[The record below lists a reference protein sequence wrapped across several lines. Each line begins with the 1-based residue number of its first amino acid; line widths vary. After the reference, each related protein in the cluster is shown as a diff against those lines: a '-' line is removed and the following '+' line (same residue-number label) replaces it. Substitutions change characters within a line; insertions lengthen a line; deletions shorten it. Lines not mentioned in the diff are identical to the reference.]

1 MRIISGKSL
10 RKILAKGRSGYDLD
24 FVGYEHK
31 GKYGF
36 FNFMH
41 GEKDDIRNYLESIL
55 KTANDDQVIDE
66 FIQNAFDANAT
77 KVYIILI
84 EEKYLLV
91 INNGKKFKIQ
101 EIKNILNI
109 GQSEKSKDCSKIG
122 KFGIGF
128 KLIHRLVGSGTGIN
142 EIMEYKG
149 PIMFSWDNDGL
160 KEILEKGVDDIL
172 KYIQDCDDKNNI
184 QDYQFLFKFILTAF
198 PTTPGEIVKDLK
210 YKEDELFKKD
220 EFETFLNVVRKAI
233 GKQHI
238 NFEEGSLF
246 FVEVPK
252 EKMEIL
258 EKNKQNIQDALE
270 YSLAIISKHYSKNN
284 LEVFLFDQ
292 KITPP
297 KNVKVVDISG
307 NEKTDD
313 NCDEKTYL
321 IYPVD
326 GNKPN
331 FYLFFPVRDE
341 RHKWNIALHSNLFK
355 TQSNRTKLDNTCYPE
370 IDYVLDRV
378 LRVLRNNQNKDLL
391 KAIIQSNICD
401 ANCQICEKFK
411 VFVSKVLKIWPTYD
425 CDPDNFDPD
434 NLTPL
439 NQTGKNPA
447 IKDSDV
453 NIKPPD
459 GYVWLWDDNGNLRAN
474 LEAWLNKT
482 GEKYYKMHIVDIL
495 DKHYKLRINKL
506 RINDI
511 TRVLCT
517 ENYVDEI
524 NKIHNEMVQLLNTS
538 KVQSKDIIK
547 TFDNWNILAFQNS
560 SNQTDFLN
568 ISGYHQKIN
577 QGYIVLSKGHPET
590 QEIKKLMQ
598 GFWIAEI
605 PEDIFSKLTKL
616 KNNMRHFID
625 WVNSQQRSWDISSKK
640 EILQICINISD
651 QKISSGYWGGYTSNT
666 IRDLKI
672 FKSANGQTKPLRELI
687 QHSGKNWLNDW
698 IMDKNEYI
706 QVQGL
711 VDQYLMTDEEI
722 YDNIYVNK
730 LSKFIQNSSNANDIL
745 DDAFA
750 LYQKITNKQPC
761 QGFSN
766 KYYHRKLNNNVIS
779 ALKKLGINVIED
791 YVFNWIN
798 GDKQKENMLGLNQY
812 HQQLSNYLINN
823 NNNFTL
829 QQSQINQ
836 NEFQNLIDFL
846 SQTGDSSFFQHYIFE
861 ENNYQYTLIK
871 KGNNE
876 QVYLGENINPQLKS
890 FLKQNHIYVIENQNI
905 SQYIG
910 NIGIKKGKK
919 EIVEKLNITVDITYN
934 NGNITEIYVK
944 GSNNSPLNWENNQNN
959 NKDAIAQ
966 LLEWIIINW
975 NKNWKQKI
983 NINSQNLT
991 NYSSKQFKNRKWGNL
1006 GLDINQI
1013 IITQQ
1018 SLNTNNFSQVLAGF
1032 IGNNN
1037 LQQDINNNFF
1047 DPIELEDN
1055 EIYSQIRN
1063 PDNDH
1068 QKVFVLLYELENNNV
1083 SQSKFTNNQIQKLNI
1098 NSNSGLEIDKIKEEI
1113 RVLSNES
1120 KIPPMIIEPFLKESI
1135 IIHYPVNGD
1144 NEKKKLMKKLYEEW
1158 KNIKPGKINFVCNW
1172 KNKSCECGFN
1182 DFEKYIY
1189 PDDLAIETEKI
1200 PDWLRVNNNN
1210 NDFKEFL
1217 KVLGVRVK
1225 DKNEDDEVK
1234 LRKKIKEKEV

>member
-495 DKHYKLRINKL
+495 DKHYKLRI
-506 RINDI
+506 
-511 TRVLCT
+511 
-517 ENYVDEI
+517 
-524 NKIHNEMVQLLNTS
+524 
-538 KVQSKDIIK
+538 
-547 TFDNWNILAFQNS
+547 
-560 SNQTDFLN
+560 
-568 ISGYHQKIN
+568 
-577 QGYIVLSKGHPET
+577 
-590 QEIKKLMQ
+590 
-598 GFWIAEI
+598 
-605 PEDIFSKLTKL
+605 
-616 KNNMRHFID
+616 
-625 WVNSQQRSWDISSKK
+625 
-640 EILQICINISD
+640 
-651 QKISSGYWGGYTSNT
+651 
-666 IRDLKI
+666 
-672 FKSANGQTKPLRELI
+672 
-687 QHSGKNWLNDW
+687 
-698 IMDKNEYI
+698 
-706 QVQGL
+706 
-711 VDQYLMTDEEI
+711 
-722 YDNIYVNK
+722 
-730 LSKFIQNSSNANDIL
+730 
-745 DDAFA
+745 
-750 LYQKITNKQPC
+750 
-761 QGFSN
+761 
-766 KYYHRKLNNNVIS
+766 
-779 ALKKLGINVIED
+779 
-791 YVFNWIN
+791 
-798 GDKQKENMLGLNQY
+798 
-812 HQQLSNYLINN
+812 
-823 NNNFTL
+823 
-829 QQSQINQ
+829 
-836 NEFQNLIDFL
+836 
-846 SQTGDSSFFQHYIFE
+846 
-861 ENNYQYTLIK
+861 
-871 KGNNE
+871 
-876 QVYLGENINPQLKS
+876 
-890 FLKQNHIYVIENQNI
+890 
-905 SQYIG
+905 
-910 NIGIKKGKK
+910 
-919 EIVEKLNITVDITYN
+919 
-934 NGNITEIYVK
+934 
-944 GSNNSPLNWENNQNN
+944 
-959 NKDAIAQ
+959 
-966 LLEWIIINW
+966 
-975 NKNWKQKI
+975 
-983 NINSQNLT
+983 
-991 NYSSKQFKNRKWGNL
+991 
-1006 GLDINQI
+1006 
-1013 IITQQ
+1013 
-1018 SLNTNNFSQVLAGF
+1018 
-1032 IGNNN
+1032 
-1037 LQQDINNNFF
+1037 
-1047 DPIELEDN
+1047 
-1055 EIYSQIRN
+1055 
-1063 PDNDH
+1063 
-1068 QKVFVLLYELENNNV
+1068 
-1083 SQSKFTNNQIQKLNI
+1083 
-1098 NSNSGLEIDKIKEEI
+1098 
-1113 RVLSNES
+1113 
-1120 KIPPMIIEPFLKESI
+1120 
-1135 IIHYPVNGD
+1135 
-1144 NEKKKLMKKLYEEW
+1144 
-1158 KNIKPGKINFVCNW
+1158 
-1172 KNKSCECGFN
+1172 
-1182 DFEKYIY
+1182 
-1189 PDDLAIETEKI
+1189 
-1200 PDWLRVNNNN
+1200 
-1210 NDFKEFL
+1210 
-1217 KVLGVRVK
+1217 
-1225 DKNEDDEVK
+1225 
-1234 LRKKIKEKEV
+1234 

>member
-142 EIMEYKG
+142 EIMNYKG
-149 PIMFSWDNDGL
+149 PIMFSWNNGGL
-160 KEILEKGVDDIL
+160 CKIVGKTPEDIL
-172 KYIQDCDDKNNI
+172 NYIQDCPEDILNYLRYCKNEKKI
-184 QDYQFLFKFILTAF
+184 VDYQFLFKFILTAF

-411 VFVSKVLKIWPTYD
+411 VFVSKVLKIWPTY
-425 CDPDNFDPD
+425 
-434 NLTPL
+434 
-439 NQTGKNPA
+439 QTGKNPA

-495 DKHYKLRINKL
+495 DKHYKL

-598 GFWIAEI
+598 G
-605 PEDIFSKLTKL
+605 
-616 KNNMRHFID
+616 
-625 WVNSQQRSWDISSKK
+625 IS
-640 EILQICINISD
+640 
-651 QKISSGYWGGYTSNT
+651 
-666 IRDLKI
+666 
-672 FKSANGQTKPLRELI
+672 LI
-687 QHSGKNWLNDW
+687 G
-698 IMDKNEYI
+698 
-706 QVQGL
+706 
-711 VDQYLMTDEEI
+711 
-722 YDNIYVNK
+722 
-730 LSKFIQNSSNANDIL
+730 
-745 DDAFA
+745 
-750 LYQKITNKQPC
+750 
-761 QGFSN
+761 
-766 KYYHRKLNNNVIS
+766 
-779 ALKKLGINVIED
+779 
-791 YVFNWIN
+791 
-798 GDKQKENMLGLNQY
+798 
-812 HQQLSNYLINN
+812 
-823 NNNFTL
+823 
-829 QQSQINQ
+829 
-836 NEFQNLIDFL
+836 
-846 SQTGDSSFFQHYIFE
+846 
-861 ENNYQYTLIK
+861 
-871 KGNNE
+871 
-876 QVYLGENINPQLKS
+876 
-890 FLKQNHIYVIENQNI
+890 
-905 SQYIG
+905 
-910 NIGIKKGKK
+910 
-919 EIVEKLNITVDITYN
+919 
-934 NGNITEIYVK
+934 
-944 GSNNSPLNWENNQNN
+944 
-959 NKDAIAQ
+959 
-966 LLEWIIINW
+966 
-975 NKNWKQKI
+975 
-983 NINSQNLT
+983 
-991 NYSSKQFKNRKWGNL
+991 
-1006 GLDINQI
+1006 
-1013 IITQQ
+1013 
-1018 SLNTNNFSQVLAGF
+1018 
-1032 IGNNN
+1032 
-1037 LQQDINNNFF
+1037 
-1047 DPIELEDN
+1047 
-1055 EIYSQIRN
+1055 
-1063 PDNDH
+1063 
-1068 QKVFVLLYELENNNV
+1068 
-1083 SQSKFTNNQIQKLNI
+1083 
-1098 NSNSGLEIDKIKEEI
+1098 
-1113 RVLSNES
+1113 
-1120 KIPPMIIEPFLKESI
+1120 
-1135 IIHYPVNGD
+1135 
-1144 NEKKKLMKKLYEEW
+1144 
-1158 KNIKPGKINFVCNW
+1158 
-1172 KNKSCECGFN
+1172 
-1182 DFEKYIY
+1182 
-1189 PDDLAIETEKI
+1189 
-1200 PDWLRVNNNN
+1200 
-1210 NDFKEFL
+1210 
-1217 KVLGVRVK
+1217 
-1225 DKNEDDEVK
+1225 
-1234 LRKKIKEKEV
+1234 

>member
-142 EIMEYKG
+142 EIMNYKG
-149 PIMFSWDNDGL
+149 PIMFSWNNGGL
-160 KEILEKGVDDIL
+160 CKIVGKTPEDIL
-172 KYIQDCDDKNNI
+172 NYIQDCPEDILNYLRYCKNEKKI
-184 QDYQFLFKFILTAF
+184 VDYQFLFKFILTAF

-411 VFVSKVLKIWPTYD
+411 VFVSKVLKIWPTY
-425 CDPDNFDPD
+425 
-434 NLTPL
+434 
-439 NQTGKNPA
+439 GKNPA

-495 DKHYKLRINKL
+495 DKHYKLRIN
-506 RINDI
+506 DI

-524 NKIHNEMVQLLNTS
+524 NKIHNEMVQLLKT
-538 KVQSKDIIK
+538 SKDIIK
-547 TFDNWNILAFQNS
+547 TFDNWNILAFQ
-560 SNQTDFLN
+560 
-568 ISGYHQKIN
+568 
-577 QGYIVLSKGHPET
+577 
-590 QEIKKLMQ
+590 
-598 GFWIAEI
+598 
-605 PEDIFSKLTKL
+605 
-616 KNNMRHFID
+616 
-625 WVNSQQRSWDISSKK
+625 
-640 EILQICINISD
+640 
-651 QKISSGYWGGYTSNT
+651 
-666 IRDLKI
+666 
-672 FKSANGQTKPLRELI
+672 
-687 QHSGKNWLNDW
+687 
-698 IMDKNEYI
+698 
-706 QVQGL
+706 
-711 VDQYLMTDEEI
+711 
-722 YDNIYVNK
+722 
-730 LSKFIQNSSNANDIL
+730 
-745 DDAFA
+745 
-750 LYQKITNKQPC
+750 
-761 QGFSN
+761 
-766 KYYHRKLNNNVIS
+766 
-779 ALKKLGINVIED
+779 
-791 YVFNWIN
+791 
-798 GDKQKENMLGLNQY
+798 
-812 HQQLSNYLINN
+812 
-823 NNNFTL
+823 
-829 QQSQINQ
+829 
-836 NEFQNLIDFL
+836 
-846 SQTGDSSFFQHYIFE
+846 
-861 ENNYQYTLIK
+861 
-871 KGNNE
+871 
-876 QVYLGENINPQLKS
+876 
-890 FLKQNHIYVIENQNI
+890 
-905 SQYIG
+905 
-910 NIGIKKGKK
+910 
-919 EIVEKLNITVDITYN
+919 
-934 NGNITEIYVK
+934 
-944 GSNNSPLNWENNQNN
+944 
-959 NKDAIAQ
+959 
-966 LLEWIIINW
+966 
-975 NKNWKQKI
+975 
-983 NINSQNLT
+983 
-991 NYSSKQFKNRKWGNL
+991 
-1006 GLDINQI
+1006 
-1013 IITQQ
+1013 
-1018 SLNTNNFSQVLAGF
+1018 
-1032 IGNNN
+1032 
-1037 LQQDINNNFF
+1037 
-1047 DPIELEDN
+1047 
-1055 EIYSQIRN
+1055 
-1063 PDNDH
+1063 
-1068 QKVFVLLYELENNNV
+1068 
-1083 SQSKFTNNQIQKLNI
+1083 
-1098 NSNSGLEIDKIKEEI
+1098 
-1113 RVLSNES
+1113 
-1120 KIPPMIIEPFLKESI
+1120 
-1135 IIHYPVNGD
+1135 
-1144 NEKKKLMKKLYEEW
+1144 
-1158 KNIKPGKINFVCNW
+1158 
-1172 KNKSCECGFN
+1172 
-1182 DFEKYIY
+1182 
-1189 PDDLAIETEKI
+1189 
-1200 PDWLRVNNNN
+1200 
-1210 NDFKEFL
+1210 
-1217 KVLGVRVK
+1217 
-1225 DKNEDDEVK
+1225 
-1234 LRKKIKEKEV
+1234 

>member
-24 FVGYEHK
+24 FVGYEHNR
-31 GKYGF
+31 KYGF

-425 CDPDNFDPD
+425 CDPDN
-434 NLTPL
+434 LTPL

-495 DKHYKLRINKL
+495 DKHYKLRIN
-506 RINDI
+506 DI

-524 NKIHNEMVQLLNTS
+524 NKIHNEMVQLLKT
-538 KVQSKDIIK
+538 SKDIIK

-590 QEIKKLMQ
+590 QEIKKLMKD
-598 GFWIAEI
+598 FWIAEI
-605 PEDIFSKLTKL
+605 PEDIFAFALLKL
-616 KNNMRHFID
+616 KNNMGHFIK

-687 QHSGKNWLNDW
+687 QHSEKNWLNDW
-698 IMDKNEYI
+698 IMDRNEYI
-706 QVQGL
+706 QVQNL

-730 LSKFIQNSSNANDIL
+730 LSEFIQNSSNANDIL

-798 GDKQKENMLGLNQY
+798 GDQQKENMLGLNQY
-812 HQQLSNYLINN
+812 QQQLSNYLI

-861 ENNYQYTLIK
+861 ENNYQYTLIN

-890 FLKQNHIYVIENQNI
+890 FLKQNHIYVIENRDI

-944 GSNNSPLNWENNQNN
+944 GV
-959 NKDAIAQ
+959 
-966 LLEWIIINW
+966 II
-975 NKNWKQKI
+975 
-983 NINSQNLT
+983 
-991 NYSSKQFKNRKWGNL
+991 
-1006 GLDINQI
+1006 
-1013 IITQQ
+1013 
-1018 SLNTNNFSQVLAGF
+1018 
-1032 IGNNN
+1032 
-1037 LQQDINNNFF
+1037 
-1047 DPIELEDN
+1047 
-1055 EIYSQIRN
+1055 
-1063 PDNDH
+1063 
-1068 QKVFVLLYELENNNV
+1068 
-1083 SQSKFTNNQIQKLNI
+1083 
-1098 NSNSGLEIDKIKEEI
+1098 
-1113 RVLSNES
+1113 LS
-1120 KIPPMIIEPFLKESI
+1120 
-1135 IIHYPVNGD
+1135 
-1144 NEKKKLMKKLYEEW
+1144 
-1158 KNIKPGKINFVCNW
+1158 
-1172 KNKSCECGFN
+1172 
-1182 DFEKYIY
+1182 
-1189 PDDLAIETEKI
+1189 
-1200 PDWLRVNNNN
+1200 
-1210 NDFKEFL
+1210 
-1217 KVLGVRVK
+1217 
-1225 DKNEDDEVK
+1225 
-1234 LRKKIKEKEV
+1234 